1 MFNPA
6 CDLHEV
12 DQFGFLNLRDVYENG
27 AVDGA
32 MSFEAEKY
40 NGVSDP
46 SVLLSRPK
54 DQFEALRQSD
64 YVRDILRTEKEKK
77 SASAASD
84 TNVKDAAPAA
94 NE

>member
-1 MFNPA
+1 MYDPK

-32 MSFEAEKY
+32 MTFEAEKY

-46 SVLLSRPK
+46 SLLLSRPK
-54 DQFEALRQSD
+54 DQFEALRQTS
-64 YVRDILRTEKEKK
+64 YVNSVLKSVK
-77 SASAASD
+77 SAETDSS
-84 TNVKDAAPAA
+84 VEAAPSAS
-94 NE
+94 E

>member
-1 MFNPA
+1 MYDKR

-27 AVDGA
+27 TVDGA

-54 DQFEALRQSD
+54 DQFEALRQTS
-64 YVRDILRTEKEKK
+64 YIKGVLKSIKESSVQAPETK
-77 SASAASD
+77 
-84 TNVKDAAPAA
+84 VEGAAPEAS
-94 NE
+94 E

>member
-1 MFNPA
+1 MYNPV

-40 NGVSDP
+40 NGISDP

-64 YVRDILRTEKEKK
+64 YVKSVLKDIRDK
-77 SASAASD
+77 SAPAASE
-84 TNVKDAAPAA
+84 TNVKDAAPSEA

>member
-1 MFNPA
+1 MYDPK

-32 MSFEAEKY
+32 MTFEAEKY

-46 SVLLSRPK
+46 SLLLSRPK
-54 DQFEALRQSD
+54 DQFEALRQTS
-64 YVRDILRTEKEKK
+64 YVNSVLKSVK
-77 SASAASD
+77 SAETDSSGE
-84 TNVKDAAPAA
+84 AAPSAS
-94 NE
+94 E